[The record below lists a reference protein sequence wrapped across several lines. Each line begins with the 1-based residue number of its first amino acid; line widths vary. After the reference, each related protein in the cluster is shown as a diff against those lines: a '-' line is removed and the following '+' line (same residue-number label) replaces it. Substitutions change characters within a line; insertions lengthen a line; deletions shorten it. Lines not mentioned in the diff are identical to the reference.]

1 MVARWNLALFV
12 VCVGGAG
19 CGFDPAGEKADTLVD
34 ARAVD
39 ARIDADVAACP
50 SSYVT
55 LASGRY
61 RYVATPATWVD
72 ALADCADDLDSA
84 SLLHT
89 HLAVFATDEERSQLR
104 ATYEEGFV
112 WIGLSDRV
120 ATFNWLW
127 VTGEDTG
134 AYPPP
139 SGLPWKEGQP
149 TNGDGGRQDCVVMET
164 SGFWDDRIC
173 DDGTHA
179 YVCECDAYAQEPA
192 RI

>member
-1 MVARWNLALFV
+1 MVARRSLALFLA
-12 VCVGGAG
+12 CAGGAG
-19 CGFDPAGEKADTLVD
+19 CGFDPAGEKSDTVAD
-34 ARAVD
+34 ARAGDAQVD
-39 ARIDADVAACP
+39 ADLAACP

-61 RYVATPATWVD
+61 RYVARPATWVD
-72 ALADCADDLDSA
+72 ALADCADDLGSA
-84 SLLHT
+84 SAMHT

-104 ATYEEGFV
+104 TTYEEGFV

-120 ATFNWLW
+120 ATFDWLW

-139 SGLPWKEGQP
+139 SGPPWKEGQP

-164 SGFWDDRIC
+164 SGLWDDRIC
-173 DDGTHA
+173 DDGTYA

-192 RI
+192 RF